1 MTDMYDEK
9 KIPDFN
15 LPPYQ
20 HEDHGAE
27 VSFACVCVV
36 DWDFFASIVLQ
47 YACYIYLGY
56 FYIKFCYIIKQLSD
70 KRIKRRQVLRHFV
83 E

>member
-27 VSFACVCVV
+27 VSYLACVCVV
-36 DWDFFASIVLQ
+36 DW
-47 YACYIYLGY
+47 
-56 FYIKFCYIIKQLSD
+56 
-70 KRIKRRQVLRHFV
+70 
-83 E
+83 

>member
-36 DWDFFASIVLQ
+36 DWRLL
-47 YACYIYLGY
+47 CMYI
-56 FYIKFCYIIKQLSD
+56 
-70 KRIKRRQVLRHFV
+70 RIAICLLYRFGVCLY
-83 E
+83 

>member
-1 MTDMYDEK
+1 MVLRRDDVYTYISTNRIAIMTDMYDEK

-36 DWDFFASIVLQ
+36 DW
-47 YACYIYLGY
+47 
-56 FYIKFCYIIKQLSD
+56 
-70 KRIKRRQVLRHFV
+70 
-83 E
+83 